1 MNNKPRLI
9 ITVVTFLAFALM
21 SVGFATYRI
30 RLNVAGVATF
40 SKNGKIAITNVA
52 LVSSSNIT
60 DPQDPTFTDNS
71 INFNLDFHVQNHNDL
86 TQEYKATYE
95 VTLSNTSFYDYI
107 FASATFTPTIETTN
121 NTNLEVSF
129 TVEDIEAGDVIA
141 SDETRTFTVVF
152 DMYPSK
158 PGDYN
163 VSGETIVDVEQGDA
177 PVSYSLLASM
187 PNNTS
192 IDLRNQLSDRVVIS
206 VINTYPES
214 KTFTIT
220 NSGTKF
226 SLVDNRDNPLGTLT
240 VAANETTTYDVYIKR
255 NSGATFPSSPQ
266 RINMFFTPTG
276 GTRTSIGTVSIQV
289 PVDVTIVDET
299 PPMIS
304 DVEGERLNDI
314 GKIKVTW
321 NATDDS
327 GIDHFII
334 EVYNDSGT
342 LLNTVT
348 TTNANTEYTFTD
360 MAEGTY
366 YFQVYGVD
374 NSSNH
379 NNGQTNASRCT
390 TSEGQCSRSTSSSYS
405 WTFTV
410 TNNCSNCTFTGD
422 STVTMGDTYTA
433 TVRAGNWY
441 TLPNSITVTMGGTT
455 LNANSYTYNQNN
467 GSISIPN
474 VTGDL
479 NIRVTANFS
488 CLVKGTKILL
498 ANGKYKNI
506 ENVTYN
512 DLLAVWN
519 YETGSIT
526 YEYPIW
532 LEKKSFTN
540 KYRKTSFS
548 DGTSISTVALHGLF
562 SPTYNEFI
570 AVNDEDKYKV
580 GTEILKIK
588 DGKFN
593 KVKITKIEDIN
604 EEVEYYHV
612 VSTRYY
618 NVIANDVLT
627 TDGTV
632 ILSNL
637 YGFTEDLKW
646 PSSRN
651 TIMAS
656 RLYTYNQFKDI
667 LPYYMFKGMRV
678 EEAAYLENYGYTL
691 DLFKYYLATNQVNEE
706 MMRKVDTN
714 DNGKRVWMVT
724 TSRDIVNMF
733 NETLYLHEEGS
744 NYKLPSYDGVSKWYS
759 TSENKY
765 YKPGDTVKVVHGMHF
780 IEIK

>member
-141 SDETRTFTVVF
+141 SGETRTFTVVF

-163 VSGETIVDVEQGDA
+163 VSGETIVDVEQGNA

-455 LNANSYTYNQNN
+455 LNANSYTYSQNN
-467 GSISIPN
+467 GTISIPN

-570 AVNDEDKYKV
+570 SVNDTEKYKV

-588 DGKFN
+588 NGNFN

-646 PSSRN
+646 PSSRK
-651 TIMAS
+651 TIMS
-656 RLYTYNQFKDI
+656 NKLYKYDEFKDI

-678 EEAAYLENYGYTL
+678 EEGAYLENFGLTYEI
-691 DLFKYYLATNQVNEE
+691 FKYYLATNQVNEE
-706 MMRKVDTN
+706 MMRNVDTN
-714 DNGKRVWMVT
+714 ENGKRIWMVT

-733 NETLYLHEEGS
+733 NETLYLLEEGT

>member
-1 MNNKPRLI
+1 MNNKSRLI

-40 SKNGKIAITNVA
+40 TKNGKIAITNVA

-129 TVEDIEAGDVIA
+129 TVEDVEAGDVIA
-141 SDETRTFTVVF
+141 SGETKTFTVVF

-163 VSGETIVDVEQGDA
+163 VSGETIVDVEQGNA
-177 PVSYSLLASM
+177 PVTYTLMGSI
-187 PNNTS
+187 PNRQTL
-192 IDLRNQLSDRVVIS
+192 DLRVQTSGKVVVT
-206 VINTYPES
+206 VINTYPEI
-214 KTFTIT
+214 KTFTIS
-220 NSGTKF
+220 NSGNNFT
-226 SLVDNRDNPLGTLT
+226 LVDVRDRELGQLR
-240 VAANETTTYDVYIKR
+240 APANSTNDFDIYVKR
-255 NSGATFPSSPQ
+255 NSGATFPTSPQ
-266 RINMFFTPTG
+266 RINLYFTPTG
-276 GTRTSIGTVSIQV
+276 GTRTNMGTVSISV
-289 PVDVTIVDET
+289 PVDSTIVDET
-299 PPMIS
+299 PPLIS
-304 DVEGERLNDI
+304 DVQAERANEV
-314 GKIKVTW
+314 GKIKLSW

-327 GIDHFII
+327 GINHFII
-334 EVYNDSGT
+334 EQFDDSNT
-342 LLNTVT
+342 LLNTIT
-348 TTNANTEYTFTD
+348 TQNANTEYTFSGVS
-360 MAEGTY
+360 EGTY

-379 NNGQTNASRCT
+379 NSGKTNATRCST
-390 TSEGQCSRSTSSSYS
+390 DEGYCSRSTSSSFS
-405 WTFTV
+405 WTFNV

-422 STVTMGDTYTA
+422 STVIMGDTYTA
-433 TVRAGNWY
+433 TVRAANWY
-441 TLPNSITVTMGGTT
+441 ELPDTITVTMGGTT

-540 KYRKTSFS
+540 KYRKTTFS

-593 KVKITKIEDIN
+593 KVRITKIEDIYKQ
-604 EEVEYYHV
+604 VEYYHV

-646 PSSRN
+646 PSSRK
-651 TIMAS
+651 TIMS
-656 RLYTYNQFKDI
+656 NKLYKYDEFKDI

-678 EEAAYLENYGYTL
+678 EEGAYLENFGLTYEI
-691 DLFKYYLATNQVNEE
+691 FKYYLATNQVNEE

-724 TSRDIVNMF
+724 TSEDEVNMF
-733 NETLYLHEEGS
+733 NYSLFLHEEGDY
-744 NYKLPSYDGVSKWYS
+744 YKLPKYDGVTKWYS

-765 YKPGDTVKVVHGMHF
+765 YKPLEQVKVVHGMHF
-780 IEIK
+780 IAIK